1 MRTHQ
6 HTGAVEKLLDQ
17 ILDLPDWAQVEIL
30 RALTNSRAAD
40 GDLDRGDE
48 DHRASVLG
56 QS

>member
-1 MRTHQ
+1 MRTHE

-17 ILDLPDWAQVEIL
+17 ILDLPDWAQVEIV
-30 RALTNSRAAD
+30 RALTDSRSDD